1 MKTKSTEGITLVIFI
16 MTVDFILS
24 FILSPLS
31 IRIANAQTTTTIA
44 TPSPNQNN
52 TITSPATNTTNITA
66 SSSSNK
72 TFYLFSAEHEGVNE
86 TKLGIPPDTY
96 SPDILE
102 VNTGDNVTVHFYN
115 LDLSDRHTFT
125 MGAPYNIDKDILP
138 GKNSTFTFTAGEEG
152 IYRFYCKYHLPS
164 MVGQLIVL
172 PPPTVEPYPYYQVN
186 GNPTIF

>member
-1 MKTKSTEGITLVIFI
+1 MKTKSTEGIKLAIFI
-16 MTVDFILS
+16 MTVVFILS
-24 FILSPLS
+24 FILSPLPM
-31 IRIANAQTTTTIA
+31 RIANAQTTTTIA

-52 TITSPATNTTNITA
+52 TISSLAATTTNTTNITA

-72 TFYLFSAEHEGVNE
+72 AFYLFSAEHEGVNE

-125 MGAPYNIDKDILP
+125 MGAPYNIDKDVLP
-138 GKNSTFTFTAGEEG
+138 GKNATFTFTAGEEG

-172 PPPTVEPYPYYQVN
+172 PPPTVEATH
-186 GNPTIF
+186 TIK